1 MTVLI
6 DKAILFISLFLFYLL
21 GSSTLIGIIP
31 ILIVIS
37 FSCLLSY
44 FEKDS
49 IRIAA
54 TITYI
59 ILSIFLPDLML
70 FLPLICYDLI
80 LTRQQWICATSI
92 FPILLNFDDTTRYST
107 LICFLF
113 FILTYLIKYK
123 TQQIERQKTDY
134 IHYRD
139 KAQEIS
145 IDLKHKNQEL
155 LDKQDYEINIATLNE
170 RNRIAMEIHDNVGH
184 LLSSS
189 MLQIGAILATTKDST
204 AQKSLETVNAT
215 LSTAMDS
222 IRNSVHNIHDETLQL
237 EPQIQS
243 LVTNFTYL
251 PIELDYAIVQNP
263 NTKIVYAII
272 SIVKEALSN
281 IIKHS
286 NASKVA
292 LTIREHPAM
301 YQIIIHDNGINE
313 KFDLSTSGIGI
324 KNMEKRVEDLKGI
337 IHIGTENG
345 FRIFISIPKGEK
357 S

>member
-21 GSSTLIGIIP
+21 GSSTLIGITP

-37 FSCLLSY
+37 FSCFLSY

-49 IRIAA
+49 IRIVT
-54 TITYI
+54 TIIYI
-59 ILSIFLPDLML
+59 VLSVFLPDLML
-70 FLPLICYDLI
+70 FLPLVCYDLI
-80 LTRQQWICATSI
+80 LTRHQWICTTSI
-92 FPILLNFDDTTRYST
+92 FPILLNFDDTTRHSS

-123 TQQIERQKTDY
+123 TQQLEIQKSDY

-189 MLQIGAILATTKDST
+189 ILQIGALLAITKD
-204 AQKSLETVNAT
+204 AIMQKNLETVNST

-243 LVTNFTYL
+243 LISNFTYL
-251 PIELDYAIVQNP
+251 PIELDYSIIQNP

-281 IIKHS
+281 IMKHS
-286 NASKVA
+286 NASKVE

-301 YQIIIHDNGINE
+301 YQVIIHDNGTN
-313 KFDLSTSGIGI
+313 
-324 KNMEKRVEDLKGI
+324 
-337 IHIGTENG
+337 GTFNLHPS
-345 FRIFISIPKGEK
+345 RYWY
-357 S
+357 